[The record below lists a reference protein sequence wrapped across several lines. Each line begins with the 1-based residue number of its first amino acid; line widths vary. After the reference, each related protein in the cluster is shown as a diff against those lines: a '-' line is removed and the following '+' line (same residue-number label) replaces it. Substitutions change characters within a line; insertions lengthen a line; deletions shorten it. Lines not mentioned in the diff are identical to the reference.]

1 MMKHLNSSI
10 LELISLEASQEIGT
24 GREQSRQADKV
35 YTYKIQGG
43 SREWCVG
50 DATRGSVEMSPN
62 SEDCIVECAQNPKL

>member
-43 SREWCVG
+43 SRE
-50 DATRGSVEMSPN
+50 
-62 SEDCIVECAQNPKL
+62 